1 LKNIFLLLQK
11 DLTLEWKQKYAFGG
25 ILVYLIT
32 SIFILYLT
40 LDKVRPYEWNAL
52 LWLTILN
59 STLSYVSKN
68 YLQEN
73 NNRMMYFKQIVSP
86 VQYILSKILSSI
98 FVVSILSIVDLFL
111 LMLILDIQPESIGA
125 YSLLLVLGSSC
136 ISSVFIMSAALASH
150 TKNGFILMPLISL
163 PIQIPIYLIINK
175 AGRWAMDGII
185 GVAFYK
191 DIFSLFLLLIGVCVM
206 AAILYPFLHKE

>member
-1 LKNIFLLLQK
+1 MIRK
-11 DLTLEWKQKYAFGG
+11 DLMLEWKQKYALGG

-32 SIFILYLT
+32 SVFILYLT
-40 LDKVRPYEWNAL
+40 LEKIRPNKWNAL

-68 YLQEN
+68 FLQEN
-73 NNRMMYFKQIVSP
+73 SSRMMYFKQIVSP
-86 VQYILSKILSSI
+86 VDYILSKIFSSI
-98 FVVSILSIVDLFL
+98 FVVSILSIIDLFL
-111 LMLILDIQPESIGA
+111 LSLILGISPESMGA
-125 YSLLLVLGSSC
+125 YIILLVIGSAS

-185 GVAFYK
+185 GVAFVK
-191 DIFSLFLLLIGVCVM
+191 EVFSLFLLLIGVCVM

>member
-1 LKNIFLLLQK
+1 MIRK
-11 DLTLEWKQKYAFGG
+11 DLMLEWKQKYALGG

-32 SIFILYLT
+32 SVFILYLT
-40 LDKVRPYEWNAL
+40 LEKIRPNEWNAL

-68 YLQEN
+68 FLQEN
-73 NNRMMYFKQIVSP
+73 SSRMMYFKQIVSP
-86 VQYILSKILSSI
+86 VDYILSKIFSSI
-98 FVVSILSIVDLFL
+98 FVVSILSIIDLFL
-111 LMLILDIQPESIGA
+111 LSLILGISPESMGA
-125 YSLLLVLGSSC
+125 YIILLVIGSAS

-185 GVAFYK
+185 GVAFVK
-191 DIFSLFLLLIGVCVM
+191 EVFSLFLLLIGVCVM